1 VSDRCGGL
9 HFRVGKL
16 LLFLVKVV
24 DALLPYFQL
33 EFAGFVRVGKPVEA
47 LFQIVEL
54 FVDGVDEVDAK
65 AGLVSDLC
73 FDVSYEFHHVPWGKD
88 VIYDGIQDDWLEC
101 LDVATRAVAVLDALV
116 VSGLADPIYVGVAF
130 GRARDHVCSAEV
142 AFGQLGK
149 QIFAASLSWM
159 DDVWRPGVESSLD
172 VLEWVVKDYCGVHM
186 VEPELNAAGLRFDGA
201 YDRSVVDAVTQYPI
215 YA

>member
-1 VSDRCGGL
+1 MSDRCGGL

-33 EFAGFVRVGKPVEA
+33 EFAGFVRGGKPVVA

-54 FVDGVDEVDAK
+54 FVDGVDEVDVK
-65 AGLVSDLC
+65 AGLVLDLC
-73 FDVSYEFHHVPWGKD
+73 FDVSYEFHHVRWGKD
-88 VIYDGIQDDWLEC
+88 VIKDGIQENWLEC

-149 QIFAASLSWM
+149 QMFAASLSWM

-172 VLEWVVKDYCGVHM
+172 VLEWFVRDYCGVHM
-186 VEPELNAAGLRFDGA
+186 VEPELNASGLRFDGVH
-201 YDRSVVDAVTQYPI
+201 DRSVVDAVTQYPI